1 MDIPK
6 DEVSAHLIAA
16 GFQLIR
22 SSGFGDSYEKVL
34 PSGWKI
40 TAFGSFVGNAFIGN
54 VNRELYEDLSMSL
67 DGKGTTHVFHSGA
80 AVARDLGETVVL
92 LSDVSTTPD
101 LLKCPKCGVR
111 FVHTKS
117 PTPGGKQFRPFLS
130 CDGMTIERTGKGKGP
145 LCTGTSNR
153 IPALVTHR

>member
-6 DEVSAHLIAA
+6 DDASAHLIAA
-16 GFQLIR
+16 GFQLSN
-22 SSGFGDSYEKVL
+22 SSGVGDSYEKVL

-40 TAFGSFVGNAFIGN
+40 TAFGSFVGNAFLGT
-54 VNRELYEDLSMSL
+54 VNGALYEKLSMSL
-67 DGKGTTHVFHSGA
+67 DGKGTTHVFLSGE
-80 AVARDLGETVVL
+80 AVARDLGETVAL
-92 LSDVSTTPD
+92 LSALSMTPD

-117 PTPGGKQFRPFLS
+117 PMPGGKQFRPFLS
-130 CDGMTIERTGKGKGP
+130 CDGMTIERTGRGKGP